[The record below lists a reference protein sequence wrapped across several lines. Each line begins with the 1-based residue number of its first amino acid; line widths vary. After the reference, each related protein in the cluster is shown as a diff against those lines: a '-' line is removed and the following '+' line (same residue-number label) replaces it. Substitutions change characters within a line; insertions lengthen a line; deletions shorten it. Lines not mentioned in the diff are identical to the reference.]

1 MAAGAVLERLSHD
14 PSIPVD
20 PHILNGGL
28 IYDPGGRKANDHS
41 WPRNEPASREGAP
54 GEGQVN
60 SGLLGVG

>member
-41 WPRNEPASREGAP
+41 WPRTNPLRGRAHPVKVR
-54 GEGQVN
+54 
-60 SGLLGVG
+60 